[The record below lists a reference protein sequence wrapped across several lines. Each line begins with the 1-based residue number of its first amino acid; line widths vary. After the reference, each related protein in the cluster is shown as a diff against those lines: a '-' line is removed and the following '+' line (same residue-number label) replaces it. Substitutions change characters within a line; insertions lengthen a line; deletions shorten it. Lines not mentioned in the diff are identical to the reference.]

1 MKKLFTSALLAL
13 VLSINVYAQ
22 EKIYFDENWEKTTK
36 ENMEYYRETSAKGKL
51 TLIKDFYKNGTL
63 QMEGLASDT
72 TPSNEVFDGK
82 VTWYT
87 PEGKVMS
94 MVTYS
99 NGKQVG
105 PSQSYDDKGRL
116 LEDMVYKA
124 DGTFSGK
131 MFSYKDPE
139 SEYYY
144 NSLTVY
150 ENSTPSQ
157 TIIYDEDIKGIRTET
172 IMGKDGSYEN
182 KYYGEKGKY
191 LGNSTSESGE
201 NSFADYYY
209 NPMRLSKFE
218 KYKSDG
224 SIKESVIYSKSG
236 KILQEQKRNKKD
248 GYKTTYDES
257 GKKIGNLIYQYDK
270 ENDNYK
276 PMDGEDYQLSYDYSN
291 ISSIDV
297 YKNGSVILNKVFD
310 ENGKLSTE
318 KISKDDVTQEIKYY
332 APDGKLKSILTYQ
345 DEMPYNGTAYEGLS
359 EIQYKDGVLVS
370 TKTYSE
376 ENKLKSEKKLNSK
389 KTAYDA
395 TIYDN
400 KGNILF
406 TYNQPMNEEEGLASG
421 YDYNFTAQIVQ
432 YIKGKPANKAS
443 VKEGVLQSG
452 KIKIRM
458 ISGVKELERSGKWI
472 LLKAY
477 NPEGK
482 LVQDTKILAD
492 TGDDY
497 LSGENQTFIQ
507 EDYLSADFE

>member
-13 VLSINVYAQ
+13 VLSINIYAQ
-22 EKIYFDENWEKTTK
+22 EKTYFDENWEKTTK

-87 PEGKVMS
+87 TEGKVMS

-131 MFSYKDPE
+131 MFGYKDPE

-144 NSLTVY
+144 NSITVY
-150 ENSTPSQ
+150 ENSIPTQ

-191 LGNSTSESGE
+191 LGSSTSESSE
-201 NSFADYYY
+201 NTFVDYYY
-209 NPMRLSKFE
+209 NPMRVSKFE

-224 SIKESVIYSKSG
+224 SIKEGVLYSKNG
-236 KILQEQKRNKKD
+236 KILQEQKRGKKD

-257 GKKIGNLIYQYDK
+257 GKKIAHLTYLYDK

-276 PMDGEDYQLSYDYSN
+276 PMDGEDYQLSYDYSYT
-291 ISSIDV
+291 SSIDV
-297 YKNGSVILNKVFD
+297 YKNGSIILNKVFD
-310 ENGKLSTE
+310 DNGKLSTE
-318 KISKDDVTQEIKYY
+318 KKLKDDATQEIKYY
-332 APDGKLKSILTYQ
+332 APDGKLKSTLTYQ
-345 DEMPYNGTAYEGLS
+345 DGLPYNGTAYEGLS
-359 EIQYKDGVLVS
+359 ETQYKDGVLVS
-370 TKTYSE
+370 TKIYSE

-389 KTAYDA
+389 QTAYDA

-400 KGNILF
+400 KGTILY
-406 TYNQPMNEEEGLASG
+406 TYNQPLNEEGD

-432 YIKGKPANKAS
+432 YIKGKPANKSS
-443 VKEGVLQSG
+443 VKAGVLQSG
-452 KIKIRM
+452 KIKLKTTN
-458 ISGVKELERSGKWI
+458 GTKDLERSGKWI

-477 NPEGK
+477 NSEGK
-482 LVQDTKILAD
+482 LVLETKVLAD
-492 TGDDY
+492 AETDY
-497 LSGENQTFIQ
+497 LTGESQTSIL
-507 EDYLSADFE
+507 EEHLYADSE

>member
-22 EKIYFDENWEKTTK
+22 EKTYFDENWEKTTK

-94 MVTYS
+94 VVTYS

-105 PSQSYDDKGRL
+105 PSQSYDATGRL

-131 MFSYKDPE
+131 MFGYKDPE

-150 ENSTPSQ
+150 ENSLPSQ

-191 LGNSTSESGE
+191 LGNSTSASSE
-201 NSFADYYY
+201 NAFVEYYY
-209 NPMRLSKFE
+209 NPMRIAKFE

-224 SIKESVIYSKSG
+224 SIKESVIYSKNG
-236 KILQEQKRNKKD
+236 KILQEQKRGKKD

-257 GKKIGNLIYQYDK
+257 GKKIAHLVYQYDK
-270 ENDNYK
+270 ENDTYK
-276 PMDGEDYQLSYDYSN
+276 PMDGEDYQLSYDNSYT
-291 ISSIDV
+291 SSIDV
-297 YKNGSVILNKVFD
+297 YKNGSVILNKEFD
-310 ENGKLSTE
+310 ENGKLLTE
-318 KISKDDVTQEIKYY
+318 KSLKDDVTQEIKYY

-345 DEMPYNGTAYEGLS
+345 DDKPYNGISYEGLN
-359 EIQYKDGVLVS
+359 EMQFKDGILVS
-370 TKTYSE
+370 TKVYSE
-376 ENKLKSEKKLNSK
+376 DKKLKSEKKLNAK
-389 KTAYDA
+389 QTAYDA

-400 KGNILF
+400 KGTILY
-406 TYNQPMNEEEGLASG
+406 TYNQPLNEEGDYG
-421 YDYNFTAQIVQ
+421 YDYNFTAQVVQ
-432 YIKGKPANKAS
+432 YVKGKPANKS
-443 VKEGVLQSG
+443 SIKGGILQSG
-452 KIKIRM
+452 KIKFKVVN
-458 ISGVKELERSGKWI
+458 GAKELERSGKWI

-477 NPEGK
+477 NTEGK
-482 LVQDTKILAD
+482 LVQDTKVLAD
-492 TGDDY
+492 VGDDY

-507 EDYLSADFE
+507 EDYLHADFE